1 LFVFVVGCFF
11 SFFFFLFSFWFL
23 VLGSWFLVFTLKAKK
38 QKAKSK
44 KKPALIPGLV
54 KPLSHGWSGL
64 TVLVSAVF

>member
-1 LFVFVVGCFF
+1 MVYLGC
-11 SFFFFLFSFWFL
+11 S
-23 VLGSWFLVFTLKAKK
+23 FLVFCNSFLVFRFRRTKVDQ
-38 QKAKSK
+38 QKRK

>member
-1 LFVFVVGCFF
+1 LGCGIFGLFVFVVGCFF
-11 SFFFFLFSFWFL
+11 LFAFFFLLF
-23 VLGSWFLVFTLKAKK
+23 GSRFLVFS
-38 QKAKSK
+38 QKSKSKSK